1 MTAKFIECDADCNGL
16 VSLDEAK
23 AVLLK
28 PPFNFPDEKVTVVY
42 ILFVIV
48 SSCAWQ
54 VFNKE
59 TNHPS
64 CRCRRRCCSLLLATA
79 TTAVKETSTAVSYS
93 IVVMCPRNHVVVAD
107 HLSYVLSDLTLSIP
121 HFFWLW
127 QKWVYQSVQRHSG
140 LTSFYFL
147 TFGHSGAQ
155 SWAPERPNVK
165 KYFKS
170 QGWLD

>member
-1 MTAKFIECDADCNGL
+1 MKMLSRREQMTAKFIECDADCNGL

-107 HLSYVLSDLTLSIP
+107 HLSYVKRLNPFNPTL
-121 HFFWLW
+121 FWLW
-127 QKWVYQSVQRHSG
+127 QNESTKAFRAILV
-140 LTSFYFL
+140 
-147 TFGHSGAQ
+147 
-155 SWAPERPNVK
+155 
-165 KYFKS
+165 
-170 QGWLD
+170 